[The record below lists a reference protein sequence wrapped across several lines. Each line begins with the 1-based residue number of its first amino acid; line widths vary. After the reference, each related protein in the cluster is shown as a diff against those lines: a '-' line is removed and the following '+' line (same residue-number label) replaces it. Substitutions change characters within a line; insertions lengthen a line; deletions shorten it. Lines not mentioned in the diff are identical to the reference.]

1 VRLKTLLINLKIK
14 GVAQVTPFVFIA
26 VKAHPVR
33 GCAFFVWCEVG
44 IDFWV
49 SAPKNSLARILF
61 VLKLVLSLSYQVR
74 LMMKQTIVAIY
85 NFYREGFRNM
95 TWGRQLWW
103 VILLK
108 VVILFLVLRTFFFQP
123 ILSGK
128 SEEQKIEHVSNELI
142 RR

>member
-1 VRLKTLLINLKIK
+1 M
-14 GVAQVTPFVFIA
+14 
-26 VKAHPVR
+26 
-33 GCAFFVWCEVG
+33 WCEVG

-49 SAPKNSLARILF
+49 SAPKNSLARILL
-61 VLKLVLSLSYQVR
+61 VLNLVLSLSYQVR